1 MDNGADTGN
10 CEKGDL
16 MQTNPYED
24 EGPLVWIPQENEY
37 YELESDKVRSNQQY
51 ASLQYQEWQR
61 RTQNPKPKLQER
73 MPKTQALELVNVYKK
88 RLIVASLVVFGLVSG
103 LVAFHQVGAAPNQQ
117 QVDPSQSA
125 PVPQPSNGGGF
136 FDQQGGNNF
145 GSGGFWQQQQ
155 PSSGSGVS

>member
-1 MDNGADTGN
+1 
-10 CEKGDL
+10 

-24 EGPLVWIPQENEY
+24 EKPLAWVPQENRF
-37 YELESDKVRSNQQY
+37 YERESDKVHNSQQP
-51 ASLQYQEWQR
+51 ASLHYQEWQQSI
-61 RTQNPKPKLQER
+61 QNPRPKLQER

-103 LVAFHQVGAAPNQQ
+103 LVAFHPVGTAANQNQVN
-117 QVDPSQSA
+117 PSQSA
-125 PVPQPSNGGGF
+125 PVTQPSNGGGF

-145 GSGGFWQQQQ
+145 GSGGFGQQ